1 MPRFNEVTDEHLV
14 KYLNARADGKCIVD
28 MKKVFS
34 NVTLQV
40 ISWVRKHIVH
50 VFSKSLIL

>member
-1 MPRFNEVTDEHLV
+1 MPRFNEVTDEYLV

-40 ISWVRKHIVH
+40 ISWVRKHILYMYLA
-50 VFSKSLIL
+50 SP